1 MYIINHSNIYIPIL
15 ILISLVNN
23 CISLLSI
30 PFKSINQQKKDN
42 SNFFLEALSN
52 EIYINLTLSTPLIF
66 SGESKDHIKTLLKI
80 DKNSFYLPEKYL
92 SNLKN
97 VNKKNW
103 TYVSWAMSMLYSAND
118 SFCFNI
124 LNNDGE
130 KSTSVNVLNFLT
142 KNEINSYEDIGDF
155 GMIGLRLYTNNNETK
170 CPDFIKE
177 LKREKIISG
186 YKWSIK
192 YNYIKDN
199 YYEGEFLLG
208 NDIEKYYKIDK
219 DEDFRMIKAANR
231 KYELYWDVKFKDI
244 RIGEK
249 SLNINSIGNK
259 YAIQGTF
266 EPKINIIIGPN
277 DFRYE
282 ILNQFFNKNI
292 YMKICSEEK
301 ISVNTFDYVGIKCKK
316 TLNITEFPNISFKL
330 QFYSF
335 TFGYKDLFHEDENYF
350 YFLIVFKEINYYEGN
365 DNEYWTFGSP
375 FINKYIFI
383 FDSDSKTISYFNK
396 NKINSINNKPANE
409 RNNNVDDIKS
419 INNNTDNNNF
429 NSSIEKTNINI
440 IIIIGVIILCSGLLI
455 LFGMKIQKVLL
466 KRRFPTLNLNGRK
479 KHKNELSCELE
490 CMQKDK
496 NLLTSDQ

>member
-1 MYIINHSNIYIPIL
+1 MVRLHAQRVPRERDQSW
-15 ILISLVNN
+15 SG
-23 CISLLSI
+23 
-30 PFKSINQQKKDN
+30 
-42 SNFFLEALSN
+42 LEGR
-52 EIYINLTLSTPLIF
+52 Y
-66 SGESKDHIKTLLKI
+66 
-80 DKNSFYLPEKYL
+80 
-92 SNLKN
+92 
-97 VNKKNW
+97 
-103 TYVSWAMSMLYSAND
+103 
-118 SFCFNI
+118 

-142 KNEINSYEDIGDF
+142 KNEINSYEDLGDF
-155 GMIGLRLYTNNNETK
+155 GLIGLRLYTNSNETK
-170 CPDFIKE
+170 YPDFIKE

-231 KYELYWDVKFKDI
+231 KYELYWDVKFKEI
-244 RIGEK
+244 RIGKK

-365 DNEYWTFGSP
+365 DNEYWTFGAP

>member
-1 MYIINHSNIYIPIL
+1 MRLIEKSNYFI
-15 ILISLVNN
+15 
-23 CISLLSI
+23 
-30 PFKSINQQKKDN
+30 
-42 SNFFLEALSN
+42 EALSN
-52 EIYINLTLSTPLIF
+52 EIYINLTLSNPLI
-66 SGESKDHIKTLLKI
+66 SSEKSKENIKTLLKI

-92 SNLKN
+92 SDIKN
-97 VNKKNW
+97 VNKKDYI
-103 TYVSWAMSMLYSAND
+103 YVSWAMSMLYLAND

-124 LNNDGE
+124 LNDE
-130 KSTSVNVLNFLT
+130 KRKSEYVLNFLT
-142 KNEINSYEDIGDF
+142 KNEIYSYEKLGDF

-170 CPDFIKE
+170 YPDFIKE
-177 LKREKIISG
+177 LKREKIING

-208 NDIEKYYKIDK
+208 NDIEQYYRRDK
-219 DEDFRMIKAANR
+219 DEEFRMIKAANR
-231 KYELYWDVKFKDI
+231 KYELYWDLKFKEI
-244 RIGEK
+244 MIGKK
-249 SLNINSIGNK
+249 SLNINNIGNK

-292 YMKICSEEK
+292 YKQICFEDN
-301 ISVNTFDYVGIKCKK
+301 ISINSFDYIGIKCKK

-335 TFGYKDLFHEDENYF
+335 TFGYKDLFHEDENFF
-350 YFLIVFKEINYYEGN
+350 YFLIVFNKIDYYEGN
-365 DNEYWTFGSP
+365 NNEYWTFGVP

-396 NKINSINNKPANE
+396 NKIISFNNEPTNERINNING
-409 RNNNVDDIKS
+409 IKN
-419 INNNTDNNNF
+419 INNNTDNTNNKGNINNSY
-429 NSSIEKTNINI
+429 NSSIGKTNMY
-440 IIIIGVIILCSGLLI
+440 IIIIGVIVLFSVLLI
-455 LFGMKIQKVLL
+455 LFGMKIQKILL
-466 KRRFPTLNLNGRK
+466 KKRFPTLNLNGRK
-479 KHKNELSCELE
+479 RHKNELSCELE

-496 NLLTSDQ
+496 NLLTSDS